1 MSLHVILFDFNKV
14 RKLVNNLKS
23 QMFEYKIGKWNY
35 NYSDYVKFESLIDNK
50 LPFLTYIILLSV
62 ILDKPLNAPK
72 FQILQTRYI

>member
-1 MSLHVILFDFNKV
+1 
-14 RKLVNNLKS
+14 
-23 QMFEYKIGKWNY
+23 MFEYKIGKWNY

-72 FQILQTRYI
+72 FQILQTRYIWIEFNFYVYISKSFYSGT